1 MRSLI
6 GAQSPIPHSDQ
17 VQHRT
22 HFLAILNAFGQSFLQ
37 PDIAVFKQNLLTLE
51 ALNEKWKL
59 YHKVSNFFFRD
70 KNQSN
75 EKKNLSF
82 FSLFSQSHSL
92 PIFCQFL
99 SKF

>member
-59 YHKVSNFFFRD
+59 YHKVSIIFFFV
-70 KNQSN
+70 
-75 EKKNLSF
+75 KKKS
-82 FSLFSQSHSL
+82 
-92 PIFCQFL
+92 I
-99 SKF
+99 K

>member
-59 YHKVSNFFFRD
+59 YHKVSLLPFFCKR
-70 KNQSN
+70 
-75 EKKNLSF
+75 L
-82 FSLFSQSHSL
+82 
-92 PIFCQFL
+92 
-99 SKF
+99 

>member
-1 MRSLI
+1 MGNVLLYNWRHFFKSSVMRSLI
-6 GAQSPIPHSDQ
+6 GAQSPLPHSDQ

-59 YHKVSNFFFRD
+59 YHKVI
-70 KNQSN
+70 
-75 EKKNLSF
+75 EI
-82 FSLFSQSHSL
+82 LFPQL
-92 PIFCQFL
+92 GY
-99 SKF
+99 

>member
-59 YHKVSNFFFRD
+59 YHKVSI
-70 KNQSN
+70 
-75 EKKNLSF
+75 F
-82 FSLFSQSHSL
+82 FS
-92 PIFCQFL
+92 
-99 SKF
+99 